1 MRFIHISDLHLGKKV
16 YEYSMLDEQKN
27 ALWQV
32 LAVVDEEKVDGIF
45 IAGDIYDKSIPTI
58 EAIEVFDSFLVEL
71 SSRNIDVFIISG
83 NHDSPER
90 VGFGAEFF
98 KSKRIY
104 ISKAYEGYIQYVDK
118 EDTYGKVRI
127 HLIPFLKPANVR
139 RFHQEAE
146 ITDYNSSI
154 RTVVDNMELCKEG
167 RNIVLVHQFITG
179 AVRSESEESFLGGMD
194 NIEYDLF
201 DEFDYVAL
209 GHIHKA
215 QAMGRQQVRYSGAL
229 VKYALDEINQVK
241 SMTLVEIKNKGEVET
256 RMIPIKPVHDMR
268 RIEGTYMEL
277 TDRKNYID
285 TQVDDY
291 LHVVLKDEEDVP
303 DALRKLRVIY
313 PNILKLEYDNT
324 RTRQRNSVLD
334 RKAIK
339 NKEPMEYIEELYKL
353 QNNENMSKEQALMLQ
368 RIMEDSNETN

>member
-16 YEYSMLDEQKN
+16 YEYSMLEEQKN

-32 LAVVDEEKVDGIF
+32 LAAVDEEKVDGIF

-58 EAIEVFDSFLVEL
+58 EAMEVFDSFLVEL
-71 SSRNIDVFIISG
+71 STRNIDVFIISG
-83 NHDSPER
+83 NHDSSER

-104 ISKAYEGYIQYVDK
+104 ISKAYEGKIQYVDK
-118 EDTYGKVRI
+118 EDTYGNVRI

-146 ITDYNSSI
+146 INDYNSAI

-179 AVRSESEESFLGGMD
+179 AVRSQSEESFLGGMD

-229 VKYALDEINQVK
+229 VKYALDEINHVK

-256 RMIPIKPVHDMR
+256 RMIPIKPIHDMR
-268 RIEGTYMEL
+268 CIEGTYMEL

-285 TQVDDY
+285 TKVDDY

-339 NKEPMEYIEELYKL
+339 NKEPIEYIEELYKI

>member
-16 YEYSMLDEQKN
+16 YEYSMLEEQKN

-32 LAVVDEEKVDGIF
+32 LAAVDEEKVDGIF

-58 EAIEVFDSFLVEL
+58 EAMEVYDSFLVEL
-71 SSRNIDVFIISG
+71 SNRNIDVFIISG

-104 ISKAYEGYIQYVDK
+104 ISKAYEGKIQYVDK
-118 EDTYGKVRI
+118 EDTYGNVRI

-146 ITDYNSSI
+146 INDYNSAI

-179 AVRSESEESFLGGMD
+179 AVRSQSEESFLGGMD

-229 VKYALDEINQVK
+229 VKYALDEINHVK

-256 RMIPIKPVHDMR
+256 RIIPIKPIHDMR
-268 RIEGTYMEL
+268 CIEGTYMEL

-285 TQVDDY
+285 TKVDDY

-339 NKEPMEYIEELYKL
+339 NKEPIEYIEELYKI

>member
-16 YEYSMLDEQKN
+16 YEYSMLEEQKN

-32 LAVVDEEKVDGIF
+32 LAAVDEEKVDGIF

-58 EAIEVFDSFLVEL
+58 EAMEVFDSFLVEL
-71 SSRNIDVFIISG
+71 STRNIDVFIISG

-104 ISKAYEGYIQYVDK
+104 ISKAYEGKIQYVDK
-118 EDTYGKVRI
+118 EDTYGNVRI

-139 RFHQEAE
+139 RFHQEVE
-146 ITDYNSSI
+146 INDYNSAI

-179 AVRSESEESFLGGMD
+179 AVRSQSEESFLGGMD

-229 VKYALDEINQVK
+229 VKYALDEINHVK

-256 RMIPIKPVHDMR
+256 RMIPIKPIHDMR
-268 RIEGTYMEL
+268 CIEGTYMEL

-285 TQVDDY
+285 TKVDDY

-339 NKEPMEYIEELYKL
+339 NKEPIEYIEELYKI

>member
-1 MRFIHISDLHLGKKV
+1 MRFLHISDLHLGKRV
-16 YEYSMLDEQKN
+16 YEYSMLEEQKN

-32 LAVVDEEKVDGIF
+32 LSAVDEKNVEGLF

-58 EAIEVFDSFLVEL
+58 EAIELFDSFLVEL
-71 SSRNIDVFIISG
+71 SNRNIDVYIISG

-90 VGFGAEFF
+90 VGFGADFF

-104 ISKAYEGYIQYVDK
+104 ISKAYDGDIQYVDK
-118 EDTYGKVRI
+118 EDLYGKIRI

-139 RFHQEAE
+139 RFHQETE
-146 ITDYNSSI
+146 IADYNSAI
-154 RTVVDNMELCKEG
+154 RTVVEDIKLCEDG
-167 RNIVLVHQFITG
+167 RNVVLVHQFITG
-179 AVRSESEESFLGGMD
+179 AVRSQSEESFLGGMD

-209 GHIHKA
+209 GHIHKS

-241 SMTLVEIKNKGEVET
+241 SMTLVEIKGKGEVEIET
-256 RMIPIKPVHDMR
+256 IPIKPIHDMR

-277 TDRKNYID
+277 TDRNNYVN
-285 TQVDDY
+285 TKVDDY

-324 RTRQRNSVLD
+324 RTRYKNSVIEGKGV
-334 RKAIK
+334 RR
-339 NKEPMEYIEELYKL
+339 KEPMEYIEELFRK
-353 QNNENMSKEQALMLQ
+353 QNNEDMTSEQATVLKN
-368 RIMEDSNETN
+368 IMEDSDETN

>member
-1 MRFIHISDLHLGKKV
+1 MRFLHISDLHLGKRV
-16 YEYSMLDEQKN
+16 YEYSMLEEQKN

-32 LAVVDEEKVDGIF
+32 LSIVDEKNIEGLF

-58 EAIEVFDSFLVEL
+58 EAIELFDSFLVEL
-71 SSRNIDVFIISG
+71 SNRNIDVYIISG

-90 VGFGAEFF
+90 VGFGADFF

-104 ISKAYEGYIQYVDK
+104 ISKAYDGNIQYVDK
-118 EDTYGKVRI
+118 EDLYGKIRI

-139 RFHQEAE
+139 RFHQEME
-146 ITDYNSSI
+146 IADYNSAI
-154 RTVVDNMELCKEG
+154 RTVVEDIKLCEDG
-167 RNIVLVHQFITG
+167 RNVVLVHQFITG
-179 AVRSESEESFLGGMD
+179 AVRSQSEESFLGGMD

-209 GHIHKA
+209 GHIHKS

-241 SMTLVEIKNKGEVET
+241 SMTLVEIKGKGEVEIET
-256 RMIPIKPVHDMR
+256 IPIKPIHDMR

-277 TDRKNYID
+277 TDRNNYVN
-285 TQVDDY
+285 TKVDDY

-324 RTRQRNSVLD
+324 RTRLKNSVIEGKGV
-334 RKAIK
+334 RR
-339 NKEPMEYIEELYKL
+339 KEPMEYIEELSRK
-353 QNNENMSKEQALMLQ
+353 QNNEDMTSEQATVLKN
-368 RIMEDSNETN
+368 IMEDSDETN

>member
-1 MRFIHISDLHLGKKV
+1 MRFLHISDLHLGKRV
-16 YEYSMLDEQKN
+16 YEYSMLEEQKN

-32 LAVVDEEKVDGIF
+32 LSIVDEKNIEGLF

-58 EAIEVFDSFLVEL
+58 EAIELFDSFLVEL
-71 SSRNIDVFIISG
+71 SNRNIDVYIISG

-90 VGFGAEFF
+90 VGFGADFF

-104 ISKAYEGYIQYVDK
+104 ISKAYDGNIQYVDK
-118 EDTYGKVRI
+118 EDLYGKIRI

-139 RFHQEAE
+139 RFHQEME
-146 ITDYNSSI
+146 IADYNSAI
-154 RTVVDNMELCKEG
+154 RTVVEDIKLCEDG
-167 RNIVLVHQFITG
+167 RNVVLVHQFITG
-179 AVRSESEESFLGGMD
+179 AVRSQSEESFLGGMD

-209 GHIHKA
+209 GHIHKS

-241 SMTLVEIKNKGEVET
+241 SMTLVEIKGKGEVEIET
-256 RMIPIKPVHDMR
+256 IPIKPIHDMR

-277 TDRKNYID
+277 TDRNNYVN
-285 TQVDDY
+285 TKVDDY

-324 RTRQRNSVLD
+324 RTRLKNSVIEGKGV
-334 RKAIK
+334 RR
-339 NKEPMEYIEELYKL
+339 KEPMEYIEELFRK
-353 QNNENMSKEQALMLQ
+353 QNNEDMTSEQAAVLKN
-368 RIMEDSNETN
+368 IMEDSDETN

>member
-16 YEYSMLDEQKN
+16 YEYSMLEEQKN

-32 LAVVDEEKVDGIF
+32 LAAVDEEKVDGIF

-58 EAIEVFDSFLVEL
+58 EAMEVFDSFLVEL
-71 SSRNIDVFIISG
+71 SNRNIDVFIISG
-83 NHDSPER
+83 NHDSTER

-104 ISKAYEGYIQYVDK
+104 ISKAYEGKIQYVDK
-118 EDTYGKVRI
+118 EDTYGNVRI

-146 ITDYNSSI
+146 INDYNSAI

-179 AVRSESEESFLGGMD
+179 AVRSQSEESFLGGMD

-229 VKYALDEINQVK
+229 VKYALDEINHVK

-256 RMIPIKPVHDMR
+256 RMIPIKPIHDMR
-268 RIEGTYMEL
+268 CIEGTYMEL

-285 TQVDDY
+285 TKVDDY

-339 NKEPMEYIEELYKL
+339 NKEPIEYIEELYKI
-353 QNNENMSKEQALMLQ
+353 QNNENMSKEQAIMLQ
-368 RIMEDSNETN
+368 RIMEESNETS

>member
-1 MRFIHISDLHLGKKV
+1 MRFLHISDLHLGKRV
-16 YEYSMLDEQKN
+16 YEYSMLEEQKN

-32 LAVVDEEKVDGIF
+32 LSAVDEKNVEGLF

-58 EAIEVFDSFLVEL
+58 EAIELFDSFLVEL
-71 SSRNIDVFIISG
+71 SNRNIDVYIISG

-90 VGFGAEFF
+90 VGFGADFF

-104 ISKAYEGYIQYVDK
+104 ISKAYDGDIQYVNK
-118 EDTYGKVRI
+118 EDLYGKIRI

-139 RFHQEAE
+139 RFHQEME
-146 ITDYNSSI
+146 IADYNSAI
-154 RTVVDNMELCKEG
+154 RTVVEDIKLCEEG
-167 RNIVLVHQFITG
+167 RNVVLVHQFITG
-179 AVRSESEESFLGGMD
+179 AVRSQSEESFLGGMD

-209 GHIHKA
+209 GHIHKS

-241 SMTLVEIKNKGEVET
+241 SMTLVEIKGKGEVEIET
-256 RMIPIKPVHDMR
+256 IPIKPIHDMR
-268 RIEGTYMEL
+268 RVEGTYMEL
-277 TDRKNYID
+277 TDRNNYVN
-285 TQVDDY
+285 TKVDDY

-313 PNILKLEYDNT
+313 SNILKLEYDNT
-324 RTRQRNSVLD
+324 RTRLKNSVIEGKGV
-334 RKAIK
+334 RR
-339 NKEPMEYIEELYKL
+339 KEPMEYIEELFRK
-353 QNNENMSKEQALMLQ
+353 QNNEDMTSEQATVLKN
-368 RIMEDSNETN
+368 IMEDSDETN